1 MKFFPNFFLRELMV
15 WYGVLALLGS
25 LAAIFPWELGEKA
38 DPFASAPAGI
48 RPEWYFLA
56 QFYTLKLIPSHVWI
70 FEGELLG
77 LAGFGLLALV
87 WVALPFW
94 ATTRPDGSG
103 RARVATGVG
112 IFLVCYLFT
121 FTLLGYFK

>member
-1 MKFFPNFFLRELMV
+1 
-15 WYGVLALLGS
+15 
-25 LAAIFPWELGEKA
+25 
-38 DPFASAPAGI
+38 
-48 RPEWYFLA
+48 
-56 QFYTLKLIPSHVWI
+56 VWI

-94 ATTRPDGSG
+94 ATTKPDGSS
-103 RARVATGVG
+103 RSRLATGVG

>member
-1 MKFFPNFFLRELMV
+1 
-15 WYGVLALLGS
+15 VLGA

-70 FEGELLG
+70 FEGEILG
-77 LAGFGLLALV
+77 ILGFGLLAV
-87 WVALPFW
+87 AWVGLPFW
-94 ATTRPDGSG
+94 GVG
-103 RARVATGVG
+103 RAGAARTRLVTGAGVV
-112 IFLVCYLFT
+112 LVSYLVVFT
-121 FTLLGYFK
+121 VLGYVK

>member
-1 MKFFPNFFLRELMV
+1 M
-15 WYGVLALLGS
+15 
-25 LAAIFPWELGEKA
+25 
-38 DPFASAPAGI
+38 
-48 RPEWYFLA
+48 
-56 QFYTLKLIPSHVWI
+56 WI
-70 FEGELLG
+70 IEGELLG

-94 ATTRPDGSG
+94 AATKPDGSG
-103 RARVATGVG
+103 GRARLATGVG

>member
-1 MKFFPNFFLRELMV
+1 MFATPPF
-15 WYGVLALLGS
+15 S
-25 LAAIFPWELGEKA
+25 WELG
-38 DPFASAPAGI
+38 AGRPPPPLLPVI
-48 RPEWYFLA
+48 RPEHFLA
-56 QFYTLKLIPSHVWI
+56 QFYTPADSATWI